1 MKLIIY
7 INNTGKELAEL
18 LCQELDGFRI
28 ITLDEFGESE
38 FRASEAVVFIGSAG
52 ICVRRI
58 AGWLEGKYR
67 DPGVV
72 CVDSLGRNVVSLLSG
87 HVGGGNWPVSR
98 EDMPP

>member
-58 AGWLEGKYR
+58 AGWLEGEYR
-67 DPGVV
+67 DPGEDPSEAS
-72 CVDSLGRNVVSLLSG
+72 CAGR
-87 HVGGGNWPVSR
+87 WPVSR